1 MKYLKFVYLL
11 FAALELLGGFM
22 ARNATADTLFER
34 FGGRYIE
41 PEAMGV
47 FTGFSNALIAIA
59 IISVFGFFVKERI
72 AKLGLS
78 LGFAFYNVM
87 AAINCFNA
95 LIAKETY
102 LVPGVLHTIFGV
114 LFIMMAVLA
123 YKDK

>member
-1 MKYLKFVYLL
+1 MKFLKFVYLL
-11 FAALELLGGFM
+11 FAALELLGGFL
-22 ARNATADTLFER
+22 ARNTTADTLFER

-47 FTGFSNALIAIA
+47 FSGFSNALITLA
-59 IISVFGFFVKERI
+59 IISVFGFFLKERL
-72 AKLGLS
+72 AKLGLCV
-78 LGFAFYNVM
+78 GFAFYNIM

-102 LVPGVLHTIFGV
+102 QIPGVLHTIFGV
-114 LFIMMAVLA
+114 LFIIMAVLA